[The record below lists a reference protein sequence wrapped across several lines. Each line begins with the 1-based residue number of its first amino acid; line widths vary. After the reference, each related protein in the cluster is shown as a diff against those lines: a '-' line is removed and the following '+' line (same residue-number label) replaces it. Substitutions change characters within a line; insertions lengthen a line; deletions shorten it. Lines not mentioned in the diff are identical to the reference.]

1 MKIDFEYGQGT
12 MTAELPDNTDI
23 FIPGETVKDPD
34 YIPEDKLEE
43 AYLESLAHP
52 IGMPTLTE
60 LAHKGST
67 VTFIVPDRVKG
78 GEQATSHRKLSI
90 KYILRELYA
99 AGVEKKDILF
109 IISNGLHPRSKESDA
124 KAIFGEELF
133 NEFWHTGQIIS
144 HDSED
149 QEHMVYLGRTHR
161 GDPVYMNKYV
171 FECDIVPSVMH
182 RDDFTPVNGGSLMRD
197 KFNEISMHMEEKMGH
212 PFFCCDA
219 VLDTCSRQIAIY
231 SGYAKEMM
239 PISWKLADKRTY
251 VHWAEKQYD
260 VCHRN
265 STMVMEWEQT
275 QL

>member
-1 MKIDFEYGQGT
+1 
-12 MTAELPDNTDI
+12 
-23 FIPGETVKDPD
+23 
-34 YIPEDKLEE
+34 
-43 AYLESLAHP
+43 
-52 IGMPTLTE
+52 MPTLTE

-149 QEHMVYLGRTHR
+149 QEHMVYLGKTHTPRCLPWPASWAGVPTASKSCSAPTRSSVRPTRAWAAPTTTSR
-161 GDPVYMNKYV
+161 GMHDNRRA
-171 FECDIVPSVMH
+171 VP
-182 RDDFTPVNGGSLMRD
+182 
-197 KFNEISMHMEEKMGH
+197 
-212 PFFCCDA
+212 
-219 VLDTCSRQIAIY
+219 
-231 SGYAKEMM
+231 
-239 PISWKLADKRTY
+239 
-251 VHWAEKQYD
+251 
-260 VCHRN
+260 
-265 STMVMEWEQT
+265 
-275 QL
+275 

>member
-1 MKIDFEYGQGT
+1 MKIEFEYGQGT
-12 MTAELPDNTDI
+12 MPAELPDNTDI
-23 FIPGETVKDPD
+23 FIPGETVKDPA

-124 KAIFGEELF
+124 KAIFLVR
-133 NEFWHTGQIIS
+133 NYSTNSWHTGQTSAMTVKIRSIW
-144 HDSED
+144 
-149 QEHMVYLGRTHR
+149 YIL
-161 GDPVYMNKYV
+161 
-171 FECDIVPSVMH
+171 
-182 RDDFTPVNGGSLMRD
+182 
-197 KFNEISMHMEEKMGH
+197 
-212 PFFCCDA
+212 
-219 VLDTCSRQIAIY
+219 
-231 SGYAKEMM
+231 
-239 PISWKLADKRTY
+239 
-251 VHWAEKQYD
+251 
-260 VCHRN
+260 
-265 STMVMEWEQT
+265 EQLT
-275 QL
+275 EVIRYT